1 MTYLLAS
8 ATGTMLGATFAVYA
22 AASYAA
28 LQRINDVVGQP
39 YMDEIFHVPQA
50 QHYCIGDFNT
60 WDPKLTT
67 PPGLYLVSL
76 IPINVLRFLMPQYA
90 HACTA
95 GDLRA
100 TNWMLSLAL
109 FWVIADILRQ
119 LRPGQPPVVLALR
132 TLGLSLFPVTFFLNH
147 MYYTDTG
154 SLLFVLVCYTLSL
167 RERHWMAGV
176 TGFAAL
182 WFRQTNAVWVAFV
195 GFTAALRLVQ
205 QRTGISDMSSLR
217 ESLGV
222 LCRWTVQRDAMAAI
236 LRLLYPYLAVV
247 CLFALFVVANRG
259 IVLGDKS
266 NHEAG
271 LHVPQPW
278 RSLVFGTALG
288 LLMALCIR
296 SYTVEHPFLLSD
308 NRHYPF
314 YIWKNIFRRH
324 WLTRY
329 LAIPL
334 YTYSACA
341 VHHVLARQTP
351 ALWQLALVICTA
363 AVLVPSP
370 LLEFRYFT
378 VPYFFVRLHM
388 RDPTGAR
395 YLAIEITWFALI
407 NAATIWVFLHRP
419 FTWDSEPRQ
428 LQRFMW

>member
-1 MTYLLAS
+1 MIS
-8 ATGTMLGATFAVYA
+8 
-22 AASYAA
+22 
-28 LQRINDVVGQP
+28 
-39 YMDEIFHVPQA
+39 IFLCV
-50 QHYCIGDFNT
+50 
-60 WDPKLTT
+60 
-67 PPGLYLVSL
+67 
-76 IPINVLRFLMPQYA
+76 
-90 HACTA
+90 
-95 GDLRA
+95 
-100 TNWMLSLAL
+100 
-109 FWVIADILRQ
+109 
-119 LRPGQPPVVLALR
+119 
-132 TLGLSLFPVTFFLNH
+132 
-147 MYYTDTG
+147 
-154 SLLFVLVCYTLSL
+154 FV
-167 RERHWMAGV
+167 R
-176 TGFAAL
+176 
-182 WFRQTNAVWVAFV
+182 
-195 GFTAALRLVQ
+195 
-205 QRTGISDMSSLR
+205 
-217 ESLGV
+217 
-222 LCRWTVQRDAMAAI
+222 
-236 LRLLYPYLAVV
+236 
-247 CLFALFVVANRG
+247 
-259 IVLGDKS
+259 
-266 NHEAG
+266 
-271 LHVPQPW
+271 PW